1 MCLKSSGEITYQF
14 LPIMPSPS
22 YTLHLICCF
31 IPSTTAILSREE
43 EEILR
48 DTSSSSLAP
57 MELSS
62 SSSSFPLPRL
72 HIIIIHLNP
81 KARSPS
87 SRCKMEEGNG
97 HQTEREESRVE
108 FIATF
113 FPSPALPYSTR
124 SEEGR
129 GREKPGL
136 KGKRN
141 MRSLLFPFPFW
152 NNKHRPRSR
161 RRRSR
166 AERSKTAI
174 MKTRR
179 RDRYPFKRR

>member
-1 MCLKSSGEITYQF
+1 MLF
-14 LPIMPSPS
+14 HPFHHRH
-22 YTLHLICCF
+22 TLQGGRGD
-31 IPSTTAILSREE
+31 TARHIVVVTR
-43 EEILR
+43 
-48 DTSSSSLAP
+48 P
-57 MELSS
+57 QELSS

-113 FPSPALPYSTR
+113 FPSPALPDSTR

-129 GREKPGL
+129 GGERLASRVRGTCVPC
-136 KGKRN
+136 
-141 MRSLLFPFPFW
+141 SFPFLFGTI
-152 NNKHRPRSR
+152 NTGR
-161 RRRSR
+161 
-166 AERSKTAI
+166 EVGGE
-174 MKTRR
+174 
-179 RDRYPFKRR
+179 DRGGKEARQQS